1 MNKERSNSTNHQ
13 TDHSKSPEDFQKLS
27 HLFVQLSTQN
37 LPRVVFLKRL
47 LAQLLQF
54 SGYDVI
60 ELWLKLVDEPLKC
73 EVIRY
78 TKRSYKYK
86 IAACVRSDK
95 GIITPVG
102 LDDPILEQLG
112 TLNAS
117 LPFITKRGS
126 FWTANTEDLAS
137 YNIVNADVTKPYD
150 FKTSTYYKSLAL
162 IPLVVGDVK
171 VGLWQLKG
179 RKKNIFK
186 GSETELYEDFAETL
200 GVVLMNQSAHAALR
214 ERVKELTCLYGIA
227 KVVEQP
233 EITLEEILQNI
244 VELLPPGWQYP
255 EITGGRIVLNNSSY
269 TTSNFQESPYKQKAD
284 IVVSGESRGFV
295 EVVYVEKKPVLDEG
309 PFLREERN
317 LIDAIARQ
325 VAIIIER
332 RQVADER
339 AKLEEQLRHA
349 DRLATIGQ
357 LSAGVAHELNEP
369 LGNILGFA
377 QLVKKSAELPTG
389 INLDID
395 KIIAAS
401 LHAREVIQ
409 KLMLFARQMPPQKSK
424 VNINKLI
431 QEGLYFLESRCSKEG
446 IKINLKLSSKIPEI
460 TADQAQLHQ
469 VLVNLV
475 VNAIQAMPS
484 GGMLTIETLANE
496 DHITIIV
503 QDTGIGM
510 SNEIIHQIFIPFFT
524 TKDVG
529 KGTGIGLSV
538 VHGIVTSHGGSIKV
552 ESEVDRGSRFEIQLP
567 VTEPEKLE
575 END

>member
-1 MNKERSNSTNHQ
+1 MNTQ
-13 TDHSKSPEDFQKLS
+13 IDHSKTPEDFQRLS

-54 SGYDVI
+54 SGCDVI
-60 ELWLKLVDEPLKC
+60 ELWLKLVNEPLKC

-78 TKRSYKYK
+78 TKQSYKYK
-86 IAACVRSDK
+86 IAACTRSDK

-102 LDDPILEQLG
+102 LDDPILEQLYGDITSG
-112 TLNAS
+112 TLDAS
-117 LPFITKRGS
+117 LPFIAKRGS
-126 FWTANTEDLAS
+126 FWTDNTGDLTT
-137 YNIVNADVTKPYD
+137 YNIVTAGVTKPYD
-150 FKTSTYYKSLAL
+150 FKMSLYYKSLAL
-162 IPLVVGDVK
+162 IPLVVGNVN

-179 RKKNIFK
+179 RKKNIFTK
-186 GSETELYEDFAETL
+186 SEIELYEDFAEAL

-255 EITGGRIVLNNSSY
+255 EITAGRIVLNDSFY

-284 IVVSGESRGFV
+284 IIVSGESRGFV

-325 VAIIIER
+325 VALIIER
-332 RQVADER
+332 RQAANER
-339 AKLEEQLRHA
+339 EKLEEQLRHA

-357 LSAGVAHELNEP
+357 LSAGVAHEFNEP

-377 QLVKKSAELPTG
+377 QLVKKSAELPPG
-389 INLDID
+389 IDQDID

-401 LHAREVIQ
+401 LHAREVIK
-409 KLMLFARQMPPQKSK
+409 KLMFFARQMPTKKSK
-424 VNINKLI
+424 VNLNQLV
-431 QEGLYFLESRCSKEG
+431 QEGLYFLESRCTKEG
-446 IKINLKLSSKIPEI
+446 IDLVFSLSSNLPEI
-460 TADQAQLHQ
+460 TADPGQMQQ
-469 VLVNLV
+469 VLINLV
-475 VNAIQAMPS
+475 VNAIQAMP
-484 GGMLTIETLANE
+484 GGGKLSIYTIAKRN
-496 DHITIIV
+496 HISLV
-503 QDTGIGM
+503 VEDTGIGM
-510 SNEIIHQIFIPFFT
+510 SKEVMKQIFIPFFT

-529 KGTGIGLSV
+529 EGTGIGLSV
-538 VHGIVTSHGGSIKV
+538 VHGIVTSHGGSIHV
-552 ESEVDRGSRFEIQLP
+552 ESEVGRGSRFEVRLP
-567 VTEPEKLE
+567 IM
-575 END
+575 